1 MKCECVDFSARG
13 EFLHAVKEG
22 DYSLECEAKERPS
35 TGAPLAA
42 PVQFDAS
49 FGNFAAGLA
58 ATKRHRA

>member
-1 MKCECVDFSARG
+1 
-13 EFLHAVKEG
+13 VKEG
-22 DYSLECEAKERPS
+22 DYSLECEGKERPS